1 MTTQRESSRGI
12 WMATL
17 GLVAVLAVGGFFAWR
32 VTQDRRPEAP
42 KAEAP
47 AAEAP
52 KEGPK
57 AVNLAEGDAM
67 LRAAGGELSADE
79 LLALWLAEPD
89 LVRRLVAATFQV
101 SRGESPRELLGFL
114 KPSSGFTVDEVE
126 DKTTLAP
133 APKVK
138 PKGKATGKQK
148 ARRQSKYL
156 VRSYMSRASAA
167 RYDPVARVLG
177 SIDTA
182 KLGAL
187 YARLSPYTDMAM
199 REAAPPGKTLGEL
212 LGAAVDHLAKVPI
225 SDEPLELVE
234 LEEGVGY
241 GFKDPA
247 LEALTP
253 AQKHLLRM
261 GPANARVVVK
271 KLEDFRTAIFGSHAN
286 AGLKP

>member
-1 MTTQRESSRGI
+1 MADKTERTDGSRGI
-12 WMATL
+12 WLGTL
-17 GLVAVLAVGGFFAWR
+17 AMLLVLAGGFFAWR
-32 VTQDRRPEAP
+32 MTQQRPPA
-42 KAEAP
+42 AP

-52 KEGPK
+52 APDEPK
-57 AVNLAEGDAM
+57 AAPPSVDLAQGDAM
-67 LRAAGGELSADE
+67 LRAAAGELSADE

-89 LVRRLVAATFQV
+89 LVRRLVGATFQV

-114 KPSSGFTVDEVE
+114 RPSGGFTADEVE

-138 PKGKATGKQK
+138 PKGKQK

-156 VRSYMSRASAA
+156 VRLYMSRASAA
-167 RYDPVARVLG
+167 RYDAVARVLG

-212 LGAAVDHLAKVPI
+212 FGAAVDHLAKVPI

-271 KLEDFRTAIFGSHAN
+271 KLSDFRAAIFGTHAN
-286 AGLKP
+286 ARR